1 MNFEAHWL
9 HRVHFQDPI
18 SQPDQALP
26 IEPASSVELVQP
38 PAPVVEPTP
47 ALSDKPAGATVDLV
61 DVLLVS
67 LMAIFAFV
75 VFGGI
80 MAAIFKRALHFQ
92 GPITSAMEEALSKNA
107 FFIVSTEFVTYLAIV
122 SFMALLVWIRHRMP
136 LSRAIQWNLPGRR
149 LTINALFAGLALAVV
164 SDIGEVVFHRWIPD
178 SLPITEYFKD
188 RPSALLL
195 ASFAILV
202 APLIEELLFRGFLYP
217 ALARWT
223 GPFISIVVTASAFA
237 LLHGAQLGYSWAPL
251 LLIFI
256 VGVALTVTRV
266 VTRSVATGVIVHMTY
281 NFVLLLQ
288 AYIGT
293 HGFRQMQGS

>member
-1 MNFEAHWL
+1 
-9 HRVHFQDPI
+9 VHFQDPI
-18 SQPDQALP
+18 SQPGQALP
-26 IEPASSVELVQP
+26 IEPASSVELVQS
-38 PAPVVEPTP
+38 PAPAIEPAGPQPGEPT
-47 ALSDKPAGATVDLV
+47 GATVDLV

-67 LMAIFAFV
+67 VMAVFAFFI
-75 VFGGI
+75 FGGI
-80 MAAIFKRALHFQ
+80 GVGIFMYTHHLH
-92 GPITSAMEEALSKNA
+92 GPGTRAMEDALTKNA
-107 FFIVSTEFVTYLAIV
+107 FFIVSTQLVTYLAIV
-122 SFMALLVWIRHRMP
+122 AFMAFLVWTRHRTS
-136 LSRAIQWNLPGRR
+136 LSRAIQWNLPDRR
-149 LTINALFAGLALAVV
+149 LAIYALLAGLALAVV

-202 APLIEELLFRGFLYP
+202 APFMEELLFRGFLYP

-223 GPFISIVVTASAFA
+223 GPIISIVVTASAFA

-288 AYIGT
+288 TYLVT
-293 HGFRQMQGS
+293 NGFRQMQGS

>member
-1 MNFEAHWL
+1 M
-9 HRVHFQDPI
+9 
-18 SQPDQALP
+18 
-26 IEPASSVELVQP
+26 EPASVDLVQ
-38 PAPVVEPTP
+38 APVPVNEPTG
-47 ALSDKPAGATVDLV
+47 AQAGETTGATVDLV
-61 DVLLVS
+61 DVVLVS
-67 LMAIFAFV
+67 VMAVFAFL

-80 MAAIFKRALHFQ
+80 VAAIFLHRQ
-92 GPITSAMEEALSKNA
+92 HVQGGPITRAMEDALAKNA
-107 FFIVSTEFVTYLAIV
+107 FFGVSTQLVAYLVIV
-122 SFMALLVWIRHRMP
+122 GFMTFLVWTRHRMS
-136 LSRAIQWNLPGRR
+136 LSRAIQWNLPRR
-149 LTINALFAGLALAVV
+149 RVAINALLAGAGLAMV

-188 RPSALLL
+188 RPSAFLL
-195 ASFAILV
+195 ASFGILV
-202 APLIEELLFRGFLYP
+202 APLMEELLFRGFLYP

-223 GPFISIVVTASAFA
+223 GPFISIVVTASAFT

-256 VGVALTVTRV
+256 VGVALTVTRA

-288 AYIGT
+288 TYIVT

>member
-1 MNFEAHWL
+1 L
-9 HRVHFQDPI
+9 DFQDPI
-18 SQPDQALP
+18 SQPDQAPP
-26 IEPASSVELVQP
+26 IEPASPIELVQA
-38 PAPVVEPTP
+38 PAPVIEP
-47 ALSDKPAGATVDLV
+47 ALSQGGQPTGAIVDLV
-61 DVLLVS
+61 DVLLVAV
-67 LMAIFAFV
+67 MAIVAFF

-80 MAAIFKRALHFQ
+80 GVGIFMYTHHLH
-92 GPITSAMEEALSKNA
+92 GPDTKAMEDALTKNA
-107 FFIVSTEFVTYLAIV
+107 FFAVSTQLVTYLAIV
-122 SFMALLVWIRHRMP
+122 AFMVFLVRTRHRMS

-149 LTINALFAGLALAVV
+149 LAINALLAGAALAVV

-195 ASFAILV
+195 GSFAILV

-237 LLHGAQLGYSWAPL
+237 MLHGAQLGYSWAPL

-256 VGVALTVTRV
+256 VGVTLTVTRV

-288 AYIGT
+288 TYIVT

>member
-1 MNFEAHWL
+1 
-9 HRVHFQDPI
+9 VHFQDPI

-26 IEPASSVELVQP
+26 IEPASPVELVQP
-38 PAPVVEPTP
+38 PAPVIEPAGAQASEPT
-47 ALSDKPAGATVDLV
+47 GATVDLV

-67 LMAIFAFV
+67 VMAVVAFF

-80 MAAIFKRALHFQ
+80 VAAIFLRGQHVQ
-92 GPITSAMEEALSKNA
+92 GGPITRAMEDALDKNA
-107 FFIVSTEFVTYLAIV
+107 FFAVSTQVVTYLVIV
-122 SFMALLVWIRHRMP
+122 AFMVFLVWTRHRMS
-136 LSRAIQWNLPGRR
+136 LSQAIQWKLPGRR
-149 LTINALFAGLALAVV
+149 LAINALMIGAALAMV

-195 ASFAILV
+195 ASFGILV
-202 APLIEELLFRGFLYP
+202 APLMEELLFRGFLYP

-223 GPFISIVVTASAFA
+223 GPFISIAVTASAFT

-266 VTRSVATGVIVHMTY
+266 ITRSVATGVIVHMTY

-288 AYIGT
+288 TYIVT
-293 HGFRQMQGS
+293 HGFRQMQGT

>member
-1 MNFEAHWL
+1 M
-9 HRVHFQDPI
+9 HFQDPI
-18 SQPDQALP
+18 SPPDQSLP
-26 IEPASSVELVQP
+26 IEPASSVELIQA
-38 PAPVVEPTP
+38 PAPVIESNAEPT
-47 ALSDKPAGATVDLV
+47 GATVDLM

-67 LMAIFAFV
+67 AMAVFAFL

-80 MAAIFKRALHFQ
+80 AAAIFLRAQHVHG
-92 GPITSAMEEALSKNA
+92 GPVTRAMEDALAKNA
-107 FFIVSTEFVTYLAIV
+107 FFIVSTQFVTYLAIV
-122 SFMALLVWIRHRMP
+122 GFMVSLVWTRHRMS

-149 LTINALFAGLALAVV
+149 LAVNALMIGAALAVV

-195 ASFAILV
+195 AAFGILV
-202 APLIEELLFRGFLYP
+202 APVMEELLFRGFLYP

-223 GPFISIVVTASAFA
+223 GTFISVVVTASAFT

-288 AYIGT
+288 TYIVT
-293 HGFRQMQGS
+293 HGFRQMQGT

>member
-1 MNFEAHWL
+1 
-9 HRVHFQDPI
+9 VHFQDP
-18 SQPDQALP
+18 SSPPDQALP
-26 IEPASSVELVQP
+26 IEPASPVEVQVSASVID
-38 PAPVVEPTP
+38 PAHAPAGEPTGP
-47 ALSDKPAGATVDLV
+47 TVDLM

-67 LMAIFAFV
+67 VMAVFAFF
-75 VFGGI
+75 VFGSIGVGI
-80 MAAIFKRALHFQ
+80 FMYMHHLHGAGAQ
-92 GPITSAMEEALSKNA
+92 AMEDALTKNA
-107 FFIVSTEFVTYLAIV
+107 FFAVATQFVTYLAIV
-122 SFMALLVWIRHRMP
+122 AFMAFLVRTRHRMS
-136 LSRAIQWNLPGRR
+136 LSRAIQWNRPGRR
-149 LTINALFAGLALAVV
+149 LAINALLAGAALAVV

-256 VGVALTVTRV
+256 VGVTLTVTRV

-288 AYIGT
+288 TYVVT
-293 HGFRQMQGS
+293 HGFRQMQGT